1 MTRTAFLKATALAA
15 LVVASQSDALA
26 QRGRWE
32 RLGEANVDGGSDH
45 DTIRVG
51 RDEGIYSAIR
61 FRVER
66 GPIEFDRIVIEYG
79 DGGRQEL
86 RVANR
91 LRPGEQ
97 SRVIDLPGNRR
108 VIKKVEIWYERARP
122 GSAKPRLVLFGR
134 R

>member
-1 MTRTAFLKATALAA
+1 MTRTTFLNATALAA
-15 LVVASQSDALA
+15 LLVASQTGALA

-32 RLGEANVDGGSDH
+32 RLGEANVDGRSDK

-51 RDEGIYSAIR
+51 RDDGLYTAIR
-61 FRVER
+61 FRVEK

-91 LRPGEQ
+91 LRAGEQ

-108 VIKKVEIWYERARP
+108 VIRKVEIWYEKARP